1 MPDGQV
7 AALER
12 RQAEL
17 LGQLSTVGAM
27 RSGTLSR
34 RCRRC
39 GRTGCGCA
47 GRGGSGHDPI
57 LSLTRK
63 RCGKTVTRIIP
74 AHAGAEIEAENAEYR
89 RFRCLSQ
96 ELIEVG
102 DALSEARPAAGSGQT
117 AEAVG
122 KAPGG
127 RLAARR
133 RRSGSEQTAEA
144 VRKGASGK
152 RSRPRSARKSTRK
165 SAP

>member
-1 MPDGQV
+1 MPDGRV

-63 RCGKTVTRIIP
+63 RCGRTVTRIIP
-74 AHAGAEIEAENAEYR
+74 EHAGAKIEAENAEYR
-89 RFRCLSQ
+89 RFRRLSQ
-96 ELIEVG
+96 ELIEVS
-102 DALSEARPAAGSGQT
+102 DALSEARLAAGSGQT
-117 AEAVG
+117 AEEVG

-127 RLAARR
+127 GSAARR
-133 RRSGSEQTAEA
+133 RRPGSEQTAEA
-144 VRKGASGK
+144 VKKGASGK
-152 RSRPRSARKSTRK
+152 RSRPRSARKS
-165 SAP
+165 AP

>member
-12 RQAEL
+12 QQAEL

-39 GRTGCGCA
+39 GGTGCGCA

-74 AHAGAEIEAENAEYR
+74 EHAGAKIEAENAEYR
-89 RFRCLSQ
+89 RFRRLSQ
-96 ELIEVG
+96 ELIEVS
-102 DALSEARPAAGSGQT
+102 DALSEARPAAGSEQT

-122 KAPGG
+122 KAGG

-133 RRSGSEQTAEA
+133 RRPGSEQTAGA
-144 VRKGASGK
+144 VRKGASK
-152 RSRPRSARKSTRK
+152 RRPRARSRPK
-165 SAP
+165 